1 MFCILTIASGS
12 FEDTLKTF
20 QFLSRIVVALEF
32 FNGLQRA
39 ITMEEVQEFGL
50 RKVGKVGLVS
60 IDIMFLFHVGGEYFV
75 FLLLHE
81 VDEV

>member
-20 QFLSRIVVALEF
+20 QFLLRIVALEF

-60 IDIMFLFHVGGEYFV
+60 IDIMFLFHVRGEYFV
-75 FLLLHE
+75 CLLLHE